1 MTLSKYIIGFVL
13 SLLLTLVAFG
23 IVVGEVLSGMALL
36 LALGG
41 LALVQM
47 IVQLLYFLHLGEEVG
62 PRYKLASFGFMVII
76 LLIIVV
82 GSVWIMD
89 NLNYNMMDMSPQQ
102 KTDYMKTQHDK
113 GF

>member
-1 MTLSKYIIGFVL
+1 MTLTKYIIGFVL
-13 SLLLTLVAFG
+13 SLLLTLVAYFL
-23 IVVGEVLSGMALL
+23 VVNELMSGTTLVLT
-36 LALGG
+36 LGL

-47 IVQLLYFLHLGEEVG
+47 IVQLTYFLHLGDEAG
-62 PRYKLASFGFMVII
+62 PRLKLVSFAFMAGI
-76 LLIIVV
+76 LLIVVV

-89 NLNYNMMDMSPQQ
+89 NLNDNMMNMSPQQ